1 MGRGETIARCLES
14 CADVLKTV
22 VSRNSLRR
30 LRVLP
35 HEFWTAWRGRAWRPD
50 KPPTAALRRQQPDQT
65 GCCGVW
71 ATAQT
76 VTVGTVHCCSV
87 HALGPALSAE
97 VFQRRPHSFP
107 LSTE

>member
-1 MGRGETIARCLES
+1 MCTDKIDAVKAFTQVDVDCLLFGEMPE
-14 CADVLKTV
+14 
-22 VSRNSLRR
+22 
-30 LRVLP
+30 
-35 HEFWTAWRGRAWRPD
+35 
-50 KPPTAALRRQQPDQT
+50 
-65 GCCGVW
+65 